1 VVVPCIPN
9 TLRRFFGVFF
19 SNLVRIFYREFQDT
33 RDLRKGGR
41 RERGEERERERR
53 YNSISLKFFQIYT
66 TGQRVLTNVGT

>member
-41 RERGEERERERR
+41 RERGEERERERER
-53 YNSISLKFFQIYT
+53 ETI
-66 TGQRVLTNVGT
+66 